1 MASFNEYSLVATIYT
16 SDASVSL
23 YYVLLSGDNIDL
35 AQIEVESLLH
45 ILVENVDV
53 RWYKKLGL
61 VKCEL
66 NPLSLLLQRAALVRE
81 AGRVLIEGD
90 QINMLLDDVSQDH
103 LTPVIS
109 ADYSFSVEFF
119 EMEKM
124 FKPGEKQQ
132 FVNSIGAKI
141 QALTRAPVSLKDPE
155 TCISVVSTKDKSILG
170 EAFKSSQ
177 RRMLGLREP
186 SKKPFFHPSMMNSI
200 LARVMCNIAEVK
212 ANHLVLDPFCGG
224 GSILCEASIIGAR
237 VLGVDMN
244 WKLLNGAKTNLIDQK
259 TCDFSLLQ
267 GDSRHLPIKH
277 YDRIVTDPPYGRSS
291 STRGALAIGLVESM
305 VEQVTSSVE
314 RLVLCI
320 CASQEMNLRDTFTQ
334 FGLSIEHS
342 TLIPVHSGLTREV
355 FKVRS

>member
-1 MASFNEYSLVATIYT
+1 MP
-16 SDASVSL
+16 L

-277 YDRIVTDPPYGRSS
+277 YDRIVT
-291 STRGALAIGLVESM
+291 
-305 VEQVTSSVE
+305 
-314 RLVLCI
+314 
-320 CASQEMNLRDTFTQ
+320 
-334 FGLSIEHS
+334 
-342 TLIPVHSGLTREV
+342 
-355 FKVRS
+355 

>member
-1 MASFNEYSLVATIYT
+1 M
-16 SDASVSL
+16 SL

-81 AGRVLIEGD
+81 VGKVLVED
-90 QINMLLDDVSQDH
+90 SQISTLLDGLTQD
-103 LTPVIS
+103 LLESVVFE
-109 ADYSFSVEFF
+109 DRSFSVVVHDL
-119 EMEKM
+119 EKV
-124 FKPGEKQQ
+124 FKQGEKQR
-132 FVNSIGAKI
+132 FVEKLGAKI
-141 QALTRAPVSLKDPE
+141 QSLTRAPVSLKVPE
-155 TCISVVSTKDKSILG
+155 KCISVVSTKNRSILG
-170 EAFKSSQ
+170 EAFTSSQ
-177 RRMLGLREP
+177 RRLLGLRDP
-186 SKKPFFHPSMMNSI
+186 SKRPFFHPSMMNSI

-244 WKLLNGAKTNLIDQK
+244 WKLLNGSKMNLLDQG
-259 TCDFSLLQ
+259 THHFSLLQ
-267 GDSRHLPIKH
+267 GDSRYLPIKH

-305 VEQVTSSVE
+305 IEQVTSSVE
-314 RLVLCI
+314 TFVLCI

-342 TLIPVHSGLTREV
+342 ALIPVHSGLTREV
-355 FKVRS
+355 FKARS

>member
-1 MASFNEYSLVATIYT
+1 
-16 SDASVSL
+16 
-23 YYVLLSGDNIDL
+23 
-35 AQIEVESLLH
+35 
-45 ILVENVDV
+45 
-53 RWYKKLGL
+53 
-61 VKCEL
+61 
-66 NPLSLLLQRAALVRE
+66 
-81 AGRVLIEGD
+81 
-90 QINMLLDDVSQDH
+90 
-103 LTPVIS
+103 
-109 ADYSFSVEFF
+109 
-119 EMEKM
+119 
-124 FKPGEKQQ
+124 
-132 FVNSIGAKI
+132 
-141 QALTRAPVSLKDPE
+141 
-155 TCISVVSTKDKSILG
+155 
-170 EAFKSSQ
+170 
-177 RRMLGLREP
+177 
-186 SKKPFFHPSMMNSI
+186 
-200 LARVMCNIAEVK
+200 MCNIAEVK

>member
-1 MASFNEYSLVATIYT
+1 MPA
-16 SDASVSL
+16 

-124 FKPGEKQQ
+124 FKPGE
-132 FVNSIGAKI
+132 N
-141 QALTRAPVSLKDPE
+141 
-155 TCISVVSTKDKSILG
+155 
-170 EAFKSSQ
+170 
-177 RRMLGLREP
+177 
-186 SKKPFFHPSMMNSI
+186 N
-200 LARVMCNIAEVK
+200 
-212 ANHLVLDPFCGG
+212 
-224 GSILCEASIIGAR
+224 
-237 VLGVDMN
+237 
-244 WKLLNGAKTNLIDQK
+244 NL
-259 TCDFSLLQ
+259 
-267 GDSRHLPIKH
+267 
-277 YDRIVTDPPYGRSS
+277 
-291 STRGALAIGLVESM
+291 
-305 VEQVTSSVE
+305 
-314 RLVLCI
+314 
-320 CASQEMNLRDTFTQ
+320 
-334 FGLSIEHS
+334 
-342 TLIPVHSGLTREV
+342 
-355 FKVRS
+355 